1 MPSAWGGGLL
11 IQLCAVVCA
20 GITGLKPVFVAE
32 STQQHFPALK
42 AGKSLSCRTVY
53 CSVFLLIWN
62 ALRYLHF
69 LPSVAYSEV
78 CLWSHL
84 HLDSHDF
91 ILVGWVVWGVSFC
104 DRVFSW
110 CCRGQYRVIYM
121 TPEFCSGNLDLLQ
134 DLDQTIGKLG
144 VRLRM
149 RGQAFISWLTFLMVW
164 QLYAC
169 FSPLVSLEANV
180 LAAKRQCQKIH
191 YSILTCQI
199 FSKYSNKILFWNT
212 IASW

>member
-42 AGKSLSCRTVY
+42 AGKSLSCHAVY
-53 CSVFLLIWN
+53 CFVFLLIWN
-62 ALRYLHF
+62 ALHYLHF
-69 LPSVAYSEV
+69 LPSVAYSDV
-78 CLWSHL
+78 CPCFHL

-91 ILVGWVVWGVSFC
+91 ILVVWVVWGFSFC

-144 VRLRM
+144 IRL
-149 RGQAFISWLTFLMVW
+149 RGQA
-164 QLYAC
+164 
-169 FSPLVSLEANV
+169 
-180 LAAKRQCQKIH
+180 
-191 YSILTCQI
+191 
-199 FSKYSNKILFWNT
+199 
-212 IASW
+212 ASFHD